1 LIVLVCR
8 RQRPLASGGGARITP
23 RGGGG
28 AGGGGGGAGG
38 LRGSALM
45 ALVASTKLLTVKPG

>member
-23 RGGGG
+23 RGG
-28 AGGGGGGAGG
+28 GGGGGGAGG

>member
-23 RGGGG
+23 RG
-28 AGGGGGGAGG
+28 GGGGGGAGG

>member
-23 RGGGG
+23 R
-28 AGGGGGGAGG
+28 GGGGGGAGG

>member
-8 RQRPLASGGGARITP
+8 RQRPLASGGGAPITP
-23 RGGGG
+23 RGGG
-28 AGGGGGGAGG
+28 GGGGGGAGG